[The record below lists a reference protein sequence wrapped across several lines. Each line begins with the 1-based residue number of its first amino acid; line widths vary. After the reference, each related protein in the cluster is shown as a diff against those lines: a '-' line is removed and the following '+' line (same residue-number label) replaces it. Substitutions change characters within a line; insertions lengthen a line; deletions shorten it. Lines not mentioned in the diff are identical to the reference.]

1 MIKPISLRKL
11 IQRLH
16 EDFGFDGPYSGGK
29 HQFMIKGE
37 LKLRVPNPHIGDIST
52 GLISNILKQAG
63 IKNSEWGNK

>member
-1 MIKPISLRKL
+1 
-11 IQRLH
+11 
-16 EDFGFDGPYSGGK
+16 
-29 HQFMIKGE
+29 MIKGV